1 MEPSQVLR
9 SLSQIT
15 MREICRVCILLM
27 LVTVGSVT
35 AILEIL
41 IGFDLTVNEK
51 STLEAF
57 LGVCN
62 AILQTVFTIEKLML
76 LHRVMVTIGEPLR
89 TPADTLD
96 PELQVAGPLPPRDPT
111 NSRVQI
117 SRSASATLTMRMIS
131 SPASPAPPSRFFSAV
146 SVQHED

>member
-15 MREICRVCILLM
+15 MREICHVFILLM
-27 LVTVGSVT
+27 LVTVGSTT

-51 STLEAF
+51 STLEAL
-57 LGVCN
+57 LGVSN
-62 AILQTVFTIEKLML
+62 SILQTVFTIEKLML

-89 TPADTLD
+89 TPAAPLD
-96 PELQVAGPLPPRDPT
+96 PELQVAGPL
-111 NSRVQI
+111 